1 MKFTTLSLFLIFC
14 LKAHALTITSLNI
27 EWFGRG
33 GVISGSP
40 VDEYRV
46 QRLRDF
52 LLYQIPASDVL
63 VLQEITAVELLQDSF
78 PEYDCK
84 TYEPRFNHQ
93 HVVLCA
99 LTKYTSDF
107 FEIEGVD
114 LGSYG
119 LRPGNVLSITYGKG
133 GLFRRKKT
141 LNIVGVHLK
150 AGRFESQVRLEQIN
164 EIVADES
171 LGRRAIILGDFNS
184 YPKESTE
191 GKKDDEELINELLSP
206 LGFSQAQYE
215 GSTFLSRWPRRF
227 DHAWHKGV
235 VVESTTVYGPCNEE
249 SVARPYDDFGFYNR
263 FISDHCALQ
272 LVLE

>member
-1 MKFTTLSLFLIFC
+1 MPLKLTTLSLFLIFS

-40 VDEYRV
+40 VDEYRI

-107 FEIEGVD
+107 FEIEDVD

-119 LRPGNVLSITYGKG
+119 LRPGSGLSLTYGKG
-133 GLFRRKKT
+133 GLFRKKKT

-150 AGRFESQVRLEQIN
+150 AGRF
-164 EIVADES
+164 
-171 LGRRAIILGDFNS
+171 
-184 YPKESTE
+184 
-191 GKKDDEELINELLSP
+191 
-206 LGFSQAQYE
+206 
-215 GSTFLSRWPRRF
+215 
-227 DHAWHKGV
+227 DHAWYKGV